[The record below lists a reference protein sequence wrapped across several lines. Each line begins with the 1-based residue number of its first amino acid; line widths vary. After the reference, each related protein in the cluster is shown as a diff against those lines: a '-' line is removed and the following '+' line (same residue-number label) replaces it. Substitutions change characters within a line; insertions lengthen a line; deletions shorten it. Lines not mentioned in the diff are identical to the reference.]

1 MSENEV
7 LIIIS
12 EIKEYVSGWGGR
24 YSDWCVG
31 VAENAKQ
38 QLFEDYHVNEK
49 SYAWIYRNASSSEN
63 ARKIELYFIDI
74 GAKSDPR
81 TKNEYLEIYLYKIN

>member
-7 LIIIS
+7 EVIKS
-12 EIKEYVSGWGGR
+12 EMKEYVSGWSGR
-24 YSDWCVG
+24 YFEWCVG
-31 VAENAKQ
+31 IAENAKQ
-38 QLFEDYHVNEK
+38 RLFGDYHVNEK
-49 SYAWIYRNASSSEN
+49 SDAWIYRAASSSDI

-81 TKNEYLEIYLYKIN
+81 TRNEYSEIYLYKIN